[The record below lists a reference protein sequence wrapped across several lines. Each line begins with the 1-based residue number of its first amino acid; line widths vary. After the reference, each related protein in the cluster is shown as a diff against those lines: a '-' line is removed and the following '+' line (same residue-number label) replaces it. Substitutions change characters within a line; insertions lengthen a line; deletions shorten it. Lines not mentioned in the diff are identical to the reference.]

1 MRVTRQSRF
10 TGQWNIREI
19 DITEEQ
25 LAQVD
30 DPHRTTLI
38 QRIVPDLTSSERE
51 FLMTG
56 MTDAEWASMGWG
68 EE

>member
-1 MRVTRQSRF
+1 MRVIRQSSF
-10 TGQWNIREI
+10 TGQWHIREI

-30 DPHRTTLI
+30 DPCRTTLI
-38 QRIVPDLTSSERE
+38 QRIVPDLTPSERE

-56 MTDAEWASMGWG
+56 MTDEEWASMGG
-68 EE
+68 GAE